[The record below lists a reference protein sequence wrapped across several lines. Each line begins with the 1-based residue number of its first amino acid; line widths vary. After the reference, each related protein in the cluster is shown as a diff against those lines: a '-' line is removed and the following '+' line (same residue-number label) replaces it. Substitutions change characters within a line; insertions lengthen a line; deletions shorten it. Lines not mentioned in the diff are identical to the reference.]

1 MAVKRD
7 YYEVLGVGRSATPED
22 LKRAF
27 RRLAMQY
34 HPDRN
39 QGDVNAAERF
49 KECNEAYQVLS
60 DPQKRRSYD
69 MFGHS
74 GVDPGAA
81 ASGFGD
87 FEGFGFGDIFNT
99 FFGAGGT
106 RTRERSMR
114 GDDLRYDLA
123 VSFEEAFEGAE
134 KEIDVPRLAT
144 CELCAGSGAEP
155 GSRTETCTTC

>member
-7 YYEVLGVGRSATPED
+7 YYEILGVERSASSEE
-22 LKRAF
+22 LKRAC

-39 QGDVNAAERF
+39 HGDTTAGERF
-49 KECNEAYQVLS
+49 KEANEAYQVLS

-74 GVDPGAA
+74 GVDAGAGA
-81 ASGFGD
+81 GFGD

-99 FFGAGGT
+99 FFGGAAGART
-106 RTRERSMR
+106 RTRSVR
-114 GDDLRYDLA
+114 G
-123 VSFEEAFEGAE
+123 
-134 KEIDVPRLAT
+134 
-144 CELCAGSGAEP
+144 
-155 GSRTETCTTC
+155 

>member
-7 YYEVLGVGRSATPED
+7 YYEILGVERSASSDD

-39 QGDVNAAERF
+39 HGDATAAERF
-49 KECNEAYQVLS
+49 KEANEAYQVLS

-74 GVDPGAA
+74 GVDAGGMG
-81 ASGFGD
+81 SGFGD

-99 FFGAGGT
+99 FFGGTAGART
-106 RTRERSMR
+106 RTRSVR
-114 GDDLRYDLA
+114 GGDLRYA
-123 VSFEEAFEGAE
+123 MTITFEERFG
-134 KEIDVPRLAT
+134 
-144 CELCAGSGAEP
+144 
-155 GSRTETCTTC
+155 